1 MNTSTMSCII
11 NATTKYY
18 LAKGKRLEEVAR
30 YIKMR
35 YKISVD
41 LSVLRK
47 RAADGMLPGNVQLV
61 DNL

>member
-1 MNTSTMSCII
+1 MNTSKMSCII
-11 NATTKYY
+11 NATTQYY
-18 LAKGKRLEEVAR
+18 LAKGKRLEVIAR

-47 RAADGMLPGNVQLV
+47 RAADGMIPKNVQLA
-61 DNL
+61 DTL

>member
-11 NATTKYY
+11 NATTQYY
-18 LAKGKRLEEVAR
+18 LAKGKRLEVIAR

-41 LSVLRK
+41 MSVLRK
-47 RAADGMLPGNVQLV
+47 RAADGMLPNKIQLA
-61 DNL
+61 DTI